1 MIEGKPGSIH
11 EGESIPDW
19 ENETGQS
26 VDMEL
31 CMAFLGEPGSVSLM
45 EETNLGKGYRANAFS
60 IFKQWPGM
68 PG

>member
-1 MIEGKPGSIH
+1 MKERVFL
-11 EGESIPDW
+11 
-19 ENETGQS
+19 TGRMRLAKV

-31 CMAFLGEPGSVSLM
+31 CMAFLGEAGSVSLM